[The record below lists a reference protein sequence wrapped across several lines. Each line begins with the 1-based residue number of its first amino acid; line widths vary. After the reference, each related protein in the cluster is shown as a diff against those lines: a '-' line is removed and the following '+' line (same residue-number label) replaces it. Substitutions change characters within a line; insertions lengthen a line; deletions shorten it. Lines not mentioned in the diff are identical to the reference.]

1 MNRAYPSVDEA
12 VEDVFDNATIALGGF
27 FTAGSP
33 IRLTEA
39 LANQGAKNLTII
51 VQSVGIGNWE
61 VNMLLETHQV
71 RKVICNYPFFRS
83 ASRVSLFEQQLR
95 AGEVECE
102 VYPLGTFIEKLRA
115 GGAGIAGFY
124 TPTGVGT
131 LVAEGKEC
139 RVFNDKEY
147 LLELA
152 LSPDFAFVHAYKGD
166 SYGNLVYRETSRN
179 YNPEMAMSANI
190 TIAEVENLVGPGEIN
205 PDQVHTPGIFVQR
218 VVKVDRPDIDVTI
231 EVSPEEMNT

>member
-1 MNRAYPSVDEA
+1 VNKVYPSIDEA
-12 VEDVFDNATIALGGF
+12 VADMFDNATIALGGF

-33 IRLTEA
+33 IYLTEA

-61 VNMLLETHQV
+61 VNLLLETHQV
-71 RKVICNYPFFRS
+71 KKVICNYPFFRS
-83 ASRVSLFEQQLR
+83 ASRTSLFEQQLR

-102 VYPLGTFIEKLRA
+102 VYPLGTFIEKLRS

-124 TPTGVGT
+124 TPTGAGT

-139 RVFNDKEY
+139 RVFDGKEY

-152 LSPDFAFVHAYKGD
+152 LHPDFAFIHAYKGD
-166 SYGNLVYRETSRN
+166 SFGNLVYRETSRN

-190 TIAEVENLVGPGEIN
+190 TIAEVENLVEPGELD
-205 PDQVHTPGIFVQR
+205 PDHVHTPGIFVQR
-218 VVKVDRPDIDVTI
+218 VVKVDRPDINVTI
-231 EVSPEEMNT
+231 DVPPEETNT